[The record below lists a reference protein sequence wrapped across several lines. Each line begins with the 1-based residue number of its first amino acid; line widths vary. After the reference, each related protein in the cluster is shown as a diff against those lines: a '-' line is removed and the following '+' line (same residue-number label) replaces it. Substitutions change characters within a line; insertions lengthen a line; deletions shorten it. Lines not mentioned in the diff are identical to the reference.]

1 MHVISYKR
9 IREFIQEH
17 PDSSIQLRS
26 WYRRLMRLR
35 PSNIHEL
42 RRVFPGVDYVGN
54 YRYVFNIKGNRYR
67 VVAKILFTTQI
78 VYIRFVGT
86 HVQYDQVNCKEI

>member
-9 IREFIQEH
+9 VREFIKMH

-26 WYRRLMRLR
+26 WYRRLSRKR

-42 RRVFPGVDYVGN
+42 RRAFPGVDYVGN
-54 YRYVFNIKGNRYR
+54 YRYVFNIKENRYR
-67 VVAKILFTTQI
+67 VVAKILFTTQ
-78 VYIRFVGT
+78 VAYIRFVGT
-86 HVQYDQVNCKEI
+86 HA

>member
-9 IREFIQEH
+9 IKKFIQKH
-17 PDSSIQLRS
+17 PESSVQLKS
-26 WYRRLMRLR
+26 WYRRLSRIR

-42 RRVFPGVDYVGN
+42 KRKFPGVDYVGN

-86 HVQYDQVNCKEI
+86 HSEYDRINCKEI